1 MQLQTAKDA
10 HEFVTILL
18 PKKQQHLFSAQV
30 VAIGDC
36 CVNDSFG
43 RTISASIHGK
53 VEDESDGHL

>member
-1 MQLQTAKDA
+1 VQLQTAKDA

-36 CVNDSFG
+36 
-43 RTISASIHGK
+43 
-53 VEDESDGHL
+53 